1 MHGYIKIKLWET
13 KDKSSWTVNKVNI
26 LDMAKWHQCKE
37 SACYEGDIRDVDLIL
52 GSERFPGGGNSNPVQ
67 NSCLGNPM
75 VRGDWQATV
84 HGFAKSWTQLWAC
97 THTPQGDSWKGTWSF
112 FYFFVKI
119 HLLIN
124 IKKYSAVLSK
134 FYTAV
139 YNKHIIYYS
148 VYLFTSK
155 VNSGVFSSHGWINQN
170 WCIILHLRSS
180 NLSTEY
186 YSGFQN
192 GTCDGM

>member
-1 MHGYIKIKLWET
+1 MKKKKNPTVHGYIKIKLWET

-84 HGFAKSWTQLWAC
+84 HGFAKSWTQL
-97 THTPQGDSWKGTWSF
+97 
-112 FYFFVKI
+112 
-119 HLLIN
+119 
-124 IKKYSAVLSK
+124 
-134 FYTAV
+134 
-139 YNKHIIYYS
+139 
-148 VYLFTSK
+148 
-155 VNSGVFSSHGWINQN
+155 
-170 WCIILHLRSS
+170 
-180 NLSTEY
+180 
-186 YSGFQN
+186 
-192 GTCDGM
+192 